1 MKFPEMIAFARCSV
15 LLIGLACLAHSP
27 QAVKL
32 AGRTAPGDGAAVSVP
47 ATVAPPTVHTEQL
60 LVGVAPEQERAIRTE
75 VESAVENATREGADL
90 VRDAT
95 DEATSKWVNEVD
107 LVALQGRQQLQQI
120 AAEDIEQVRNKTKT
134 VESEQLKVVNN
145 MSHDIE
151 VAEEQVEGN
160 IRKTAEKAA
169 RSQASNANAQAV
181 AGELGQIETEEGQ
194 MERARAETLAR
205 GQAALE
211 AEHQLE
217 AVAQRADQ
225 ISQDSATSRPVS
237 VAEPLLHEV
246 NISLAQARHA
256 ATLANMTEQAIQ
268 QEEQK
273 IRSTDAEADEVQAM
287 TQTLLATV
295 IQQETHIQLLE
306 GRLSTGSLAREV
318 HDAMS

>member
-1 MKFPEMIAFARCSV
+1 MKFPEMLAFARCPV
-15 LLIGLACLAHSP
+15 LLVGLACLAHSP
-27 QAVKL
+27 QAVKF
-32 AGRTAPGDGAAVSVP
+32 AGRTAPGDGAAVRVP
-47 ATVAPPTVHTEQL
+47 ATVAPPSVATEQL

-90 VRDAT
+90 VQDAT

-120 AAEDIEQVRNKTKT
+120 TAEDIERVRNKTKT
-134 VESEQLKVVNN
+134 VESEQNKVVNN

-151 VAEEQVEGN
+151 VAEEQVEEN
-160 IRKTAEKAA
+160 VRKTAEKAA

-181 AGELGQIETEEGQ
+181 AGELGQIEAEEGQ
-194 MERARAETLAR
+194 MERERTETLAR

-225 ISQDSATSRPVS
+225 ISQNSATSRPVS

-246 NISLAQARHA
+246 NISLSQARHA
-256 ATLANMTEQAIQ
+256 AALANMTEQAIIQ
-268 QEEQK
+268 QEQK
-273 IRSTDAEADEVQAM
+273 IRATDAEADEVEEM
-287 TQTLLATV
+287 THSFLATV
-295 IQQETHIQLLE
+295 TQQETQIQLLE
-306 GRLSTGSLAREV
+306 SRLSTESLAREV
-318 HDAMS
+318 HVAMS